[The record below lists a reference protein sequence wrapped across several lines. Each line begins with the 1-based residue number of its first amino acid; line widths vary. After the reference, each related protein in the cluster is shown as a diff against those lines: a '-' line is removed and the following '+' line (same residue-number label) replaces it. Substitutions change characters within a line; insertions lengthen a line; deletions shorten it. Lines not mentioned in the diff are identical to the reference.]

1 VRLLIVEDEVRL
13 ASALQRGLAVEGFTV
28 DVAHTGPDGLHAA
41 QETTYDAVILDI
53 MLPGLSGYRI
63 IEHLRAAENWV
74 PILMLTAKDGEY
86 DEADALDLGA
96 DDYLTKPFS
105 FVVLLARIRALLRR
119 GVTPRPAS
127 LAVDDLV
134 LDPAAH
140 TVRRGETTIDLT
152 PREFSLL
159 EFLMRRA
166 GDADGL
172 RRVAVNLIDNA
183 VRYARSQVTVSL
195 QRGTTDSEP
204 TVTLQVTDDG
214 RGIPPAER
222 ERVFDR
228 FYRVQASRSRESGGT
243 GLGLSIVRDL
253 VRAHGGTVRL
263 TARPDGPGVQAVV
276 VLPARPA

>member
-1 VRLLIVEDEVRL
+1 MRLLIVEDEVRL
-13 ASALQRGLAVEGFTV
+13 ASALQRGLSSEGFTV

-41 QETTYDAVILDI
+41 QETPYDAVILDI

-63 IEHLRAAENWV
+63 IEQLRAAENWV

-119 GVTPRPAS
+119 GVQPRPAA
-127 LAVDDLV
+127 LKVDDLV

-140 TVRRGETTIDLT
+140 TVMRGETTIDLT

-166 GDADGL
+166 GDAVSKADILHHVWDANYDGDANVVEVYVGYL
-172 RRVAVNLIDNA
+172 RRKIDTPFGRQSVQT
-183 VRYARSQVTVSL
+183 VRGAGY
-195 QRGTTDSEP
+195 
-204 TVTLQVTDDG
+204 
-214 RGIPPAER
+214 
-222 ERVFDR
+222 
-228 FYRVQASRSRESGGT
+228 
-243 GLGLSIVRDL
+243 
-253 VRAHGGTVRL
+253 RL
-263 TARPDGPGVQAVV
+263 TADS
-276 VLPARPA
+276 